1 MVDTTPE
8 SVVAITGASSGIGE
22 ATARHLAARGFRLVI
37 GARRT
42 DRLETLADEL
52 RSDGTEVVTVGV
64 DVSRRA
70 DLERLVHAAV
80 DRFGRLDVLVSRNQ
94 QAGPAGRR

>member
-1 MVDTTPE
+1 MVDMTLE

-22 ATARHLAARGFRLVI
+22 ATARRLAARGARLVI

-42 DRLETLADEL
+42 DRLETLAGEL
-52 RSDGTEVVTVGV
+52 RSDGAEVVTVGV

-70 DLERLVHAAV
+70 DLEQLVQTQ
-80 DRFGRLDVLVSRNQ
+80 LNS
-94 QAGPAGRR
+94 